1 MGSHDT
7 TEASSKRLPRADDAY
22 SQSAPVHASDADA
35 PTSRSARRARGR
47 PGKMNGGLCQLPGYL
62 FTASHKGQAP
72 PNHDATANSPLL
84 LWVWGCR
91 CDVPRCAVL
100 ARLAL
105 YSIARA
111 RVRVVQRIA
120 EWHWVGST
128 PLHTVTRA
136 TARHGERAPSESESK
151 QPLSAGP
158 ATALPPASRLR
169 RCAHAT
175 RRYGTVRGGILV
187 RVGVGTVPRGS
198 ARQEL
203 VVARARLYFL
213 VACRCV
219 PLSLPRAGFLDR
231 WTDGCSARSSPP
243 AGRRGAYPPGAIS
256 LSPSSSAR
264 LDSFRPSAVVKL
276 TQRR

>member
-1 MGSHDT
+1 
-7 TEASSKRLPRADDAY
+7 
-22 SQSAPVHASDADA
+22 
-35 PTSRSARRARGR
+35 
-47 PGKMNGGLCQLPGYL
+47 MNGGLCQLPGYL

-72 PNHDATANSPLL
+72 PNHDATANPPLL
-84 LWVWGCR
+84 LWGCR
-91 CDVPRCAVL
+91 CDVPRCAPL

-105 YSIARA
+105 YSPCPCPCRAADCGVALGWQHAPAYGDTGHGAARRGTGSERRARA
-111 RVRVVQRIA
+111 SNRC
-120 EWHWVGST
+120 
-128 PLHTVTRA
+128 
-136 TARHGERAPSESESK
+136 
-151 QPLSAGP
+151 
-158 ATALPPASRLR
+158 PPGRPR
-169 RCAHAT
+169 RCPLLRAFAGALTPHA
-175 RRYGTVRGGILV
+175 GTVRYGVEYWCAWELGRCLV
-187 RVGVGTVPRGS
+187 GRHS

>member
-1 MGSHDT
+1 VGSHDT

-91 CDVPRCAVL
+91 CDVPRCAPL

-105 YSIARA
+105 YSPCPCPCRAADCGVALGWQHAPAHGDTGHGAARGA
-111 RVRVVQRIA
+111 SA
-120 EWHWVGST
+120 E
-128 PLHTVTRA
+128 REREQA
-136 TARHGERAPSESESK
+136 TAVRRAGHGAAPCFAPS
-151 QPLSAGP
+151 PVR
-158 ATALPPASRLR
+158 SR
-169 RCAHAT
+169 HT
-175 RRYGTVRGGILV
+175 QVRYGTGWNTGA
-187 RVGVGTVPRGS
+187 RGS
-198 ARQEL
+198 WDGASW
-203 VVARARLYFL
+203 VGKTRARRSTGTALFSCCL
-213 VACRCV
+213 
-219 PLSLPRAGFLDR
+219 PLCSSLSPTRGLSGPV
-231 WTDGCSARSSPP
+231 DGRLLCSFK
-243 AGRRGAYPPGAIS
+243 PPGRPARRLSSWRHLS

-276 TQRR
+276 TRRR